1 MTFPCST
8 WSSRPDE
15 GHRDPERG
23 SGVGI
28 RRRFRMR
35 DRVLG
40 AVSLRRDTAS
50 QPSRQRRRRRVQVQ
64 ELRELPSA
72 PELIPTALQHSHRH
86 RERDESVERSPQ
98 YFGV

>member
-1 MTFPCST
+1 MCPCST
-8 WSSRPDE
+8 RSSRPDE

-40 AVSLRRDTAS
+40 AVSLRGDAAS
-50 QPSRQRRRRRVQVQ
+50 EPSRQRRRRGVQVQ

-72 PELIPTALQHSHRH
+72 PELVPTALQHSHRH
-86 RERDESVERSPQ
+86 RERDEPAERSSQ
-98 YFGV
+98 HFGV